1 VAGRL
6 GPDEFQERL
15 DRCMKAKTHA
25 DLDELVADLP
35 GPEAREPGMGRPPWR
50 RFPFA
55 LVPLAF
61 VAAVVLSHGRL
72 VWLAVPLIFF
82 FVVRPLLW
90 GSRGRWYA
98 YGARGCGA
106 GNRSA

>member
-1 VAGRL
+1 
-6 GPDEFQERL
+6 
-15 DRCMKAKTHA
+15 
-25 DLDELVADLP
+25 
-35 GPEAREPGMGRPPWR
+35 MGRPPWR
-50 RFPFA
+50 RFPLA

-82 FVVRPLLW
+82 FVVRPLVW
-90 GSRGRWYA
+90 GGPGRRYA

-106 GNRSA
+106 GHRSA